1 LKINVLQW
9 PQSSRERSISSVP
22 RSIIFLLVF
31 SLLIQIVWHA
41 QQTKTE
47 AKVVGLSAAPSS
59 EILELFSFGDPV
71 ALSRL
76 LMLRLQSFDY
86 QPGIS
91 IPFLELD
98 YVKIV
103 SWLNGIAD
111 LDQNSQYPLLAAA
124 RIYAKVLDP
133 EKKRVM
139 LEFVRKRFLMNP
151 DVQWPAMAHA
161 VFIAKHRLH
170 DLDLALKYAKDIRI
184 HLKRTDLHS
193 WVRQMELFVLEDMG
207 DLESARI
214 LLGGFLES
222 GIIENER
229 EFKFL
234 QERLG
239 AVDAE

>member
-1 LKINVLQW
+1 MKINVLRR
-9 PQSSRERSISSVP
+9 PQSCRTRSIFSVP
-22 RSIIFLLVF
+22 RQIIFLLVF
-31 SLLIQIVWHA
+31 SLLVQFGWHA
-41 QQTKTE
+41 QKTKIDIK
-47 AKVVGLSAAPSS
+47 AIHLSTAPSF
-59 EILELFSFGDPV
+59 EILELFSFGDPI

-91 IPFLELD
+91 IPFLQLD
-98 YVKIV
+98 YDKVV
-103 SWLNGIAD
+103 SWLNGIAE

-133 EKKRVM
+133 DKKRTM
-139 LEFVRKRFLMNP
+139 LKFVHKRFLKNP
-151 DVQWPAMAHA
+151 DVHWPAMAHA

-184 HLKRTDLHS
+184 HVKKTDLHS

-207 DLESARI
+207 DLESSRI

-222 GIIENER
+222 GIIEDDR
-229 EFKFL
+229 EFRFL

-239 AVDAE
+239 ATEVK

>member
-1 LKINVLQW
+1 MKINVLEWRQ
-9 PQSSRERSISSVP
+9 PSRERSISAVP
-22 RSIIFLLVF
+22 RSVIFLLVF
-31 SLLIQIVWHA
+31 SLLVQIAWHA

-47 AKVVGLSAAPSS
+47 VKASDLSTAPST
-59 EILELFSFGDPV
+59 EILQFFSFGDPL

-91 IPFLELD
+91 IPFLQLD
-98 YVKIV
+98 YDKVV
-103 SWLNGIAD
+103 SWLNAIAE
-111 LDQNSQYPLLAAA
+111 LDPNSQYPLLAAA

-133 EKKRVM
+133 EKKRMM
-139 LEFVRKRFLMNP
+139 LEFVHKRFLLNP

-184 HLKRTDLHS
+184 HVKRNDLYS

-229 EFKFL
+229 EFRFL
-234 QERLG
+234 QKRLG
-239 AVDAE
+239 AADAE